1 MLMITVW
8 TTLEGNNEH
17 NGLRFYYYFFL
28 LLEKV
33 TMIKTIKQYDFF
45 FRIIL
50 PVFSIM
56 G

>member
-28 LLEKV
+28 TSREGD
-33 TMIKTIKQYDFF
+33 YDKDN
-45 FRIIL
+45 
-50 PVFSIM
+50 
-56 G
+56 